1 VIPVAGGRPTK
12 LTEDLLVEVEKLCS
26 RGLPDCMVRAV
37 ADVSDRTWK
46 RWLEA
51 AETAEP
57 DSLHYRFRRITQSG
71 VAKVNSRY
79 LGYLHEQAE
88 NGNVNAITWYLTH
101 HPKLREVW
109 SDAAAERRA
118 VAAAMAPVSK
128 ALATL
133 PPEQRLSLVLAIEAE
148 GGRLPEADD
157 EPDS

>member
-1 VIPVAGGRPTK
+1 MIPVAGGRPTK
-12 LTEDLLVEVEKLCS
+12 LTEELLAEVEKLCS

-51 AETAEP
+51 SETAEP

-118 VAAAMAPVSK
+118 VQRSQERTVTTIEQS
-128 ALATL
+128 TL
-133 PPEQRLSLVLAIEAE
+133 TPEQKRELMLRLASVGEH
-148 GGRLPEADD
+148 PEPETIA
-157 EPDS
+157 

>member
-1 VIPVAGGRPTK
+1 
-12 LTEDLLVEVEKLCS
+12 
-26 RGLPDCMVRAV
+26 MVRAV

-51 AETAEP
+51 AEAAEP
-57 DSLHYRFRRITQSG
+57 DSLHYRFRRATQSG

-118 VAAAMAPVSK
+118 VTAAMTPVMR
-128 ALATL
+128 ALATF
-133 PPEQRLSLVLAIEAE
+133 PPEQRQSMILAIEAE
-148 GGRLPEADD
+148 GGRLPEASDD
-157 EPDS
+157 CDD